1 MPVKLSIIIP
11 VYRVEATLD
20 RCLQSVVSQKFRDFE
35 LILVDDGSPDKCPQM
50 CDEWA
55 RRDQRIRVI
64 HKENGGLSDARNA
77 GLSVAKGEFVTFVD
91 SDDFLAP
98 ETYEQTMPLASH
110 ADIVEYP
117 FFWHYGAKDQHVCP
131 LDCRTYDDAA
141 DYWLR
146 GNAYEHTYACN
157 KLFRRTLFEDVSFPV
172 GKVFEDAW
180 TLPRLLRKAR
190 RVVTCGKGL
199 YYYCYNQQGITAQA
213 GGQELALLLEAH
225 QQILPT
231 WCDDRYY
238 MHVLNIQLD
247 VCRLTGAAPV
257 LPKRRVNPLK
267 RGLTATQSIKAII
280 LNSFGIKGLCKIN
293 KKTHRS

>member
-20 RCLQSVVSQKFRDFE
+20 RCLHSVVSQNFRDFE
-35 LILVDDGSPDKCPQM
+35 LILVDDGSPDNCPQM
-50 CDEWA
+50 CEEWA
-55 RRDQRIRVI
+55 LRDKRIKVI

-77 GLSVAKGEFVTFVD
+77 GLDLARGEFVTFVD
-91 SDDFLAP
+91 SDDFLTP
-98 ETYEQTMPLASH
+98 ETYEQTMPLAGR

-117 FFWHYGAKDQHVCP
+117 FFWHYGAKDQRVCH
-131 LDCRTYDDAA
+131 LDNCTYDDAA

-157 KLFRRTLFEDVSFPV
+157 KLFRRTLFENVRFPV
-172 GKVFEDAW
+172 GKVFEDVW
-180 TLPRLLRKAR
+180 TLPQLLRKVQ
-190 RVVTCGKGL
+190 RVVTCDKGL
-199 YYYCYNQQGITAQA
+199 YYYCDNRQGITAQA
-213 GGQELALLLEAH
+213 GGKELAMLLEAH
-225 QQILPT
+225 QQILAT

-247 VCRLTGAAPV
+247 VSRLTGTAPV

-267 RGLTATQSIKAII
+267 RGLTATQSIKAI
-280 LNSFGIKGLCKIN
+280 LLRSFGIKGLCKIN
-293 KKTHRS
+293 KKMHRS

>member
-11 VYRVEATLD
+11 VYRVEATLN
-20 RCLQSVVSQKFRDFE
+20 RCLKSIVSQNFRDFE
-35 LILVDDGSPDKCPQM
+35 LILVDDGSPDNCPQM

-55 RRDQRIRVI
+55 LRDQRIRVI

-77 GLSVAKGEFVTFVD
+77 GLDVAKGEFVTFVD

-98 ETYEQTMPLASH
+98 ETYEQTMPLAGH

-117 FFWHYGAKDQHVCP
+117 FFWHYGAKDQHVCQ
-131 LDCRTYDDAA
+131 LDNCIYDDAA

-157 KLFRRTLFEDVSFPV
+157 KLFRRTLFEDVRFPV

-180 TLPRLLRKAR
+180 TLPLLLRKAR
-190 RVVTCGKGL
+190 RVATCDKGL

-225 QQILPT
+225 QQILST

-247 VCRLTGAAPV
+247 VCRLTGTAPV
-257 LPKRRVNPLK
+257 LPKRRVNPFK
-267 RGLTATQSIKAII
+267 RGLTTTQSIKAII

-293 KKTHRS
+293 KKMHRS